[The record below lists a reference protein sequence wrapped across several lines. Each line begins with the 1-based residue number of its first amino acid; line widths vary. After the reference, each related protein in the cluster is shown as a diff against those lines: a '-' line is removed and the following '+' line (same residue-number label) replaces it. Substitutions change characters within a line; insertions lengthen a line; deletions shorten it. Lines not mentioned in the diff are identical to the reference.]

1 MPDVFTL
8 RAKDIIFIIE
18 IELRHTNERLARSTR
33 SLQVQGT
40 ALSVSRK
47 RVRMVVDDQLTQ
59 AVNRVADAIEE
70 NTSVIKQIL
79 GHYNA
84 VVPSM
89 KENADR
95 ANKFGRDAEAIAEAE
110 EMRLNGQHN

>member
-1 MPDVFTL
+1 M
-8 RAKDIIFIIE
+8 
-18 IELRHTNERLARSTR
+18 RHTNERLARSTR

-47 RVRMVVDDQLTQ
+47 RVRMVVDDQLTA
-59 AVNRVADAIEE
+59 AVNRVADCIEE
-70 NTSVIKQIL
+70 NTLIVAKIL
-79 GHYNA
+79 AHYNA
-84 VVPSM
+84 VVPPM

-95 ANKFGRDAEAIAEAE
+95 ANKFGRISEAE